1 MKNRKIIIGSRGS
14 KLALIYAEKARE
26 KILKYSKDFGIEEVI
41 IKEIVTKGDQVQ
53 DKRLS
58 EVGGKGLFSKTI
70 EVELLEKKIDIAVHA
85 LKDMPSEATKG
96 LLTDCFLERND
107 PREILISKDNKDLKD
122 LASNSIIGTSS
133 FRREFQIKKIRD
145 DLNCKLIRGNVDTRI
160 RKLNENLYD
169 AVILSY
175 AGINSLGLNQNISQI
190 FSTSEIIPCAGQG
203 VIALQ
208 CRNDDEDLIELLKSV
223 NHQSTQNS
231 IKTERDVLKV
241 LEGDCETAVGVFA
254 RINDNKIDIAIHAL
268 KDMPSEETEGLLTNC
283 FLERND
289 PREILISR
297 DKKYLKDLAP
307 NSIIGTSS
315 YRREFQIKKIR
326 KDLECKLIRGNVDT
340 RIKKLNEN
348 LYDAI
353 ILSYAGINSLGLD
366 QDISQTFSTT
376 ELIPSAGQGVIALQC
391 RSNDEELIE
400 LLKKINHQTTHNS
413 IKAERNVLK
422 VLEGDCETAV
432 GVFASIDGDKINL
445 EAELFSL
452 DGSKRFY
459 LKLSENI
466 DKANELGIE
475 MGKTLKKISNNSY
488 KK

>member
-1 MKNRKIIIGSRGS
+1 MKIKKIIIGSRGS

-26 KILKYSKDFGIEEVI
+26 KILKYSKDLGIEEVI

-85 LKDMPSEATKG
+85 LKDMPSEETRG

-107 PREILISKDNKDLKD
+107 PREILISKDNNHLKD

-169 AVILSY
+169 AIILSY
-175 AGINSLGLNQNISQI
+175 AGIDSLGLNQDISQI

-208 CRNDDEDLIELLKSV
+208 CRNNDEDLIELLKKV
-223 NHQSTQNS
+223 DHQSTHS
-231 IKTERDVLKV
+231 
-241 LEGDCETAVGVFA
+241 
-254 RINDNKIDIAIHAL
+254 
-268 KDMPSEETEGLLTNC
+268 
-283 FLERND
+283 
-289 PREILISR
+289 
-297 DKKYLKDLAP
+297 
-307 NSIIGTSS
+307 
-315 YRREFQIKKIR
+315 
-326 KDLECKLIRGNVDT
+326 
-340 RIKKLNEN
+340 
-348 LYDAI
+348 
-353 ILSYAGINSLGLD
+353 
-366 QDISQTFSTT
+366 
-376 ELIPSAGQGVIALQC
+376 
-391 RSNDEELIE
+391 
-400 LLKKINHQTTHNS
+400 S

-432 GVFASIDGDKINL
+432 GAFASMEGDKINL
-445 EAELFSL
+445 EVELFSL
-452 DGSKRFY
+452 DGSKRFH
-459 LKLSENI
+459 LKLSKSI
-466 DKANELGIE
+466 DKAEELGIE
-475 MGKTLKKISNNSY
+475 MGKTLKKMSNNSY

>member
-26 KILKYSKDFGIEEVI
+26 KILKHSKDFGIEEVI
-41 IKEIVTKGDQVQ
+41 IKEIITKGDQVQ

-85 LKDMPSEATKG
+85 LKDMPSEETKG

-107 PREILISKDNKDLKD
+107 PREILISKDNKHLKD
-122 LASNSIIGTSS
+122 LALNSIIGTSS

-169 AVILSY
+169 AIILSY
-175 AGINSLGLNQNISQI
+175 AGIDSLGLNQNISQT

-208 CRNDDEDLIELLKSV
+208 CRD
-223 NHQSTQNS
+223 
-231 IKTERDVLKV
+231 
-241 LEGDCETAVGVFA
+241 
-254 RINDNKIDIAIHAL
+254 
-268 KDMPSEETEGLLTNC
+268 
-283 FLERND
+283 
-289 PREILISR
+289 
-297 DKKYLKDLAP
+297 
-307 NSIIGTSS
+307 
-315 YRREFQIKKIR
+315 
-326 KDLECKLIRGNVDT
+326 
-340 RIKKLNEN
+340 
-348 LYDAI
+348 
-353 ILSYAGINSLGLD
+353 
-366 QDISQTFSTT
+366 
-376 ELIPSAGQGVIALQC
+376 
-391 RSNDEELIE
+391 NDEGLIE
-400 LLKKINHQTTHNS
+400 LLKKVDHQSTHSS

-422 VLEGDCETAV
+422 VLEGDCETAI
-432 GVFASIDGDKINL
+432 GAFANIEGDKIIL
-445 EAELFSL
+445 EVELFSL

-459 LKLSENI
+459 LKSSESI
-466 DKANELGIE
+466 DKAEELGIE
-475 MGKTLKKISNNSY
+475 MGKTLKKMSNNSY